1 MIEEIKKAVITI
13 LVLSVVGGVLL
24 GISLSTPDAVNF
36 LFVLPSVIICTY
48 IITDLFHTL
57 DDLEMKLYK

>member
-13 LVLSVVGGVLL
+13 LVLSV
-24 GISLSTPDAVNF
+24 VNF

-57 DDLEMKLYK
+57 DDLERRLYK